1 MKGYNYAAT
10 VRNKYPSKYIDN
22 IDFQIST
29 KSKTF

>member
-22 IDFQIST
+22 IDFSDM
-29 KSKTF
+29 KKE